1 MHKILK
7 DFKGSPDG
15 IAVIEYKADQEVEL
29 VPDLAKVAEAE
40 KWAKPITRK
49 ASLLPP
55 DPLAEEIAALEAQIK
70 VTTDSDKAA
79 ELQSLLDDKR
89 AELAKR

>member
-49 ASLLPP
+49 ASTAA
-55 DPLAEEIAALEAQIK
+55 DPMADEIAALEEQIK
-70 VTTDSDKAA
+70 SETNSDKAA
-79 ELQSLLDDKR
+79 ELKALLDDKR